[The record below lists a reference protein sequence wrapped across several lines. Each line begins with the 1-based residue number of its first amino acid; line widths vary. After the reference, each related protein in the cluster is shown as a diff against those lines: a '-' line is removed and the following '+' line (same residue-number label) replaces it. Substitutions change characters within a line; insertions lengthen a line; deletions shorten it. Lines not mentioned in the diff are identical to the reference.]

1 MSYENG
7 QIDREDML
15 EFANT
20 LVKGHARTHISLKEL
35 KKHAI
40 RGNEALNE
48 IAWST
53 KLIAKSVMAFLIF
66 VAIITLSC
74 LVIVSG
80 TSLKIKDWVEIGR
93 KIEQSK

>member
-20 LVKGHARTHISLKEL
+20 LIKGHARTHISLKEL

-53 KLIAKSVMAFLIF
+53 KL
-66 VAIITLSC
+66 
-74 LVIVSG
+74 
-80 TSLKIKDWVEIGR
+80 
-93 KIEQSK
+93 